1 MSYKPYIRASGENI
15 SVTQYLRLRRKNTTM
30 HLFTLIKAEYSS
42 NLKDQTLKKIHVNIS
57 LAETSSDKLFSL
69 YEKQKHCI
77 T

>member
-1 MSYKPYIRASGENI
+1 
-15 SVTQYLRLRRKNTTM
+15 M
-30 HLFTLIKAEYSS
+30 HLFTLIKAEYAS